1 MNVIDI
7 PSASVAASIVQ
18 IDEFA
23 VGREQSTAEFSNGGD
38 RMKMSLAS
46 ARFLYTCRCKHICT
60 QVRRRI
66 SVEYCSVPN
75 NAREMTWKKQFPSAV
90 VDFGTPS
97 VG

>member
-7 PSASVAASIVQ
+7 PSVSVAASIVQ

-46 ARFLYTCRCKHICT
+46 ALFLYTCR
-60 QVRRRI
+60 
-66 SVEYCSVPN
+66 
-75 NAREMTWKKQFPSAV
+75 
-90 VDFGTPS
+90 
-97 VG
+97 